1 MPEVPDPFASKG
13 TDTSSDELIRWHTV
27 TYRTV
32 AVWLTLVMAVAIT
45 LLTLVYP
52 QWWKVLLDTFSGKP
66 KAAAQGLGN
75 TVRKARFT
83 NLEGSV
89 RIRKANQV
97 QWTAATVSMDLEEG
111 DTVQTLRDGLARIAF
126 ADGAL
131 FVVKPDTLIVLESE
145 TARPDDRSHTNVAVQ
160 VTSGVVD
167 LSTSRGAGDSRVRFA
182 DAEAQIHQESRAMV
196 SNNPETNL
204 HQITVSKGGAHLARG
219 NEQLDLAEYEQA
231 SFAGPESRMAKSKIV
246 APPLLLTPANAA
258 PVVMAGASDIE
269 VEFTWS
275 AVPNAE
281 SYRLRI
287 SSSPIF
293 STLVYDRRLQS
304 TSVRLPSFKAG
315 DYYWSVATLGAANK
329 ESQPSDANKFSVIKQ
344 DNQGE
349 LLLSVDKY
357 VQHGRVIEIIG
368 RTEPGATVLVNNE
381 PVFNIA
387 PDGKFK
393 HFTAPLPNTGANQIT
408 MTAQNS
414 KGKVATLRKTITI
427 Q

>member
-1 MPEVPDPFASKG
+1 MPEVPDFFASKAK
-13 TDTSSDELIRWHTV
+13 DSSSDELIRWHTV

-32 AVWLTLVMAVAIT
+32 AVWLIIVMAVVGT
-45 LLTLVYP
+45 LLTILYP
-52 QWWKVLLDTFSGKP
+52 QWWRVLLNTVSGKP
-66 KAAAQGLGN
+66 AAATHTAGDAA
-75 TVRKARFT
+75 RKARFT

-89 RIRKANQV
+89 RVRKANQV
-97 QWTAATVSMDLEEG
+97 QWTAATVSMDLEQG

-131 FVVKPDTLIVLESE
+131 FVVKPDTLIVLEADATRS
-145 TARPDDRSHTNVAVQ
+145 DDRTLANVAVQ

-182 DAEAQIHQESRAMV
+182 NAEARIYQQSRAMV
-196 SNNPETNL
+196 TNNPETNL
-204 HQITVSKGGAHLARG
+204 HQITISKGGARVTRG
-219 NEQLDLAEYEQA
+219 GEQLELGEYEQA
-231 SFAGPESRMAKSKIV
+231 SFAGPETRMAKTKIV
-246 APPLLLTPANAA
+246 APPILLTPANAA
-258 PVVMAGASDIE
+258 PVVMSGASSVE

-275 AVPNAE
+275 AIRSAE

-293 STLVYDRRLQS
+293 STMVYDRRLQS

-315 DYYWSVATLGAANK
+315 DYYWSVASLGAGNK
-329 ESQPSDANKFSVIKQ
+329 ESQPSDANKFSVIRQ
-344 DNQGE
+344 DNGGE
-349 LLLSVDKY
+349 ILLIADRY
-357 VQHGRVIEIIG
+357 IQHGRVIEIIG

-393 HFTAPLPNTGANQIT
+393 HFTAPLPNIGANQIT
-408 MTAQNS
+408 MTAQNR